1 MDWMGHS
8 KELEGFYNNCKALSW
23 SQLERCDYHLIKCR
37 VKGQSLGWVLRPL
50 FRVYYDQTPKWR
62 RQVLSSQWHTR
73 KEMAAQTELCRL
85 ERQQWEIYT

>member
-50 FRVYYDQTPKWR
+50 FRVYYD
-62 RQVLSSQWHTR
+62 
-73 KEMAAQTELCRL
+73 
-85 ERQQWEIYT
+85 